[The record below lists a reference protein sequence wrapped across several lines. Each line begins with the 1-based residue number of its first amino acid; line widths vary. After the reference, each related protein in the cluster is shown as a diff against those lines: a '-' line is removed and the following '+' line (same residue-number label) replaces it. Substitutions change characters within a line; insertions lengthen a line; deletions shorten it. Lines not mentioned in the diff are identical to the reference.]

1 MKACSRHSD
10 RMGYDVEYEFDLH
23 VDDKDLKHILHLAS
37 TELGGW
43 SMCARDDMTASVCII
58 S

>member
-1 MKACSRHSD
+1 
-10 RMGYDVEYEFDLH
+10 MGYDVEYEFDLH